1 MAPTVRSRSCRR
13 DDVAPPPVPSNDR
26 GVSGAAAWPR
36 LHVLIVG
43 PVTVDIFD
51 DRVATGGAA
60 AYAARCAAAFGFRA
74 QILTAAK
81 PGFDRGPFEGH
92 HLHVV
97 DTDTTLAFRHRALD
111 GQRQLRVIDDA
122 GWTLSPLDLPPDW
135 PRPDVLLL
143 APLLPDDVDVESFL
157 AWPGPT
163 HRALLAQGLLRHV
176 GAFGEVRPV
185 DEVLETLHALEL
197 GDVTV
202 FVSADDLGE
211 CDPRALAGSIGSLV
225 VTRGAMGVDVYTRG
239 TTTHVPATP
248 VAVVDDTGA
257 GDVFA
262 TAYALGLA
270 TAAAPD
276 PRRAAEL
283 ASVFAASK
291 VERSGA
297 AALPPLADALSR
309 REAVYG
315 ASDHDA
321 GDHIAQ
327 GRRTMT
333 TEPSVQPQ
341 AVRPPS
347 QAADAR
353 ARLGRVIAFANQ
365 KGGVGKTTSTIS
377 IGAALADLGMRVL
390 VIDADPQA
398 NATSALGQRRAD
410 ALGLYEALVDELP
423 LEQAAVET
431 DTPQLWVLPAT
442 PELAGAEIELVALD
456 GREFRLRRAL
466 APLREQFDFIFIDCP
481 PSLGLLTVNALVA
494 ADEVIIPVQTEY
506 LALEGLGHLSAT
518 IERVRASLNP
528 RLAIRGVLLTM
539 FDSRTNLARQV
550 EEEVRRHF
558 TNTFRSSVPRS
569 VRLSEAPS
577 HGEPIQRYDP
587 GSTGAAA
594 YNAIAAELLEQLQA
608 EIHDERVAT
617 GASGVDRNVDAS

>member
-1 MAPTVRSRSCRR
+1 MPAI
-13 DDVAPPPVPSNDR
+13 DR
-26 GVSGAAAWPR
+26 GVNGAAAWPR
-36 LHVLIVG
+36 MHVLIVG
-43 PVTVDIFD
+43 PLTVDIFD
-51 DRVATGGAA
+51 DRVATGGAV
-60 AYAARCAAAFGFRA
+60 AYAARCVAAFGVRA
-74 QILTAAK
+74 QVLTAAK
-81 PGFDRGPFEGH
+81 PGFDRAAFEGH
-92 HLHVV
+92 DLHVV
-97 DTDTTLAFRHRALD
+97 DTDTTLAFRHRIV
-111 GQRQLRVIDDA
+111 GGRRQLRVIDDA
-122 GWTLSPLDLPPDW
+122 GWTLSPLDVPAGW
-135 PRPDVLLL
+135 PTPDVLLL

-176 GAFGEVRPV
+176 GAFGEVRAV
-185 DEVLETLHALEL
+185 DHPDEMLRALEL
-197 GDVTV
+197 RTVTV
-202 FVSADDLGE
+202 CASAEDLGDSAPE
-211 CDPRALAGSIGSLV
+211 ALAGNVRTLV
-225 VTRGAMGVDVYTRG
+225 VTRGAGGVDVHAG
-239 TTTHVPATP
+239 GGVTHVPSTRVP
-248 VAVVDDTGA
+248 VVDETGA

-262 TAYALGLA
+262 SAYVMALA
-270 TAAAPD
+270 TGAATSAQD
-276 PRRAAEL
+276 AAEL
-283 ASVFAASK
+283 ASVFAAGK
-291 VERSGA
+291 VERPGA

-315 ASDHDA
+315 ARDHDA
-321 GDHIAQ
+321 GDHVAQ

-333 TEPSVQPQ
+333 TDLPPQPM
-341 AVRPPS
+341 AVRGPS
-347 QAADAR
+347 EAADAR

-398 NATSALGQRRAD
+398 NATSALGKRRVE

-423 LEQAAVET
+423 LERGLVET

-456 GREFRLRRAL
+456 GREFRLRRAV

-558 TNTFRSSVPRS
+558 ANTFRSSVPRS

-587 GSTGAAA
+587 GSSGAIA

-608 EIHDERVAT
+608 EIQDERVAT
-617 GASGVDRNVDAS
+617 GTRGVDRTADAS